1 MHKECKCDRETLCK
15 ILSLTVIFFFVIVII
30 FIGIYFQNNLE
41 EKDILTAIAVKGDNT
56 EVGVARIRFSQ
67 NDIVEGNAISHEEG
81 TQDIVINE
89 NGIYQISYQLYGIQN
104 AVATFNF
111 NAVLIVNNEGVD
123 STFNE
128 SPILRENVAN
138 RMTLTSTVI
147 LRLNAGDVLNLG
159 VVSIEDINYTRA
171 RIDIEKIG

>member
-1 MHKECKCDRETLCK
+1 MNKGECNKEFLCK
-15 ILSLTVIFFFVIVII
+15 VLCGTVILIFVVFLI
-30 FIGIYFQNNLE
+30 FVAIFFQNNE
-41 EKDILTAIAVKGDNT
+41 EQKDILTAIAVQGDNT

-67 NDIVEGNAISHEEG
+67 NDIVVGNAISHEEG
-81 TQDIVINE
+81 SQDIIINE
-89 NGIYQISYQLYGIQN
+89 DGIYQISYQLFGTQDAI
-104 AVATFNF
+104 ATFNF
-111 NAVLIVNNEGVD
+111 NAVLIVNNEGID

-128 SPILRENVAN
+128 SPILRENIPN

-159 VVSIEDINYTRA
+159 GVSIEDITYPNA